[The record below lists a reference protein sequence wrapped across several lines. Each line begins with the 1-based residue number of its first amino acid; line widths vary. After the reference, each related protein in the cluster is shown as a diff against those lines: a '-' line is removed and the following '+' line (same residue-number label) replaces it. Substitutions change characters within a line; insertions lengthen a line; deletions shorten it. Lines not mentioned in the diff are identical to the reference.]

1 MCARLT
7 LRCAI
12 VDDERETWTAF
23 ILNTEVKEE
32 EDEVE
37 WHGSSLSLLP
47 ELEDPPPNQ
56 AIPPSIRL
64 HCTLCPNSS
73 HSSQLTAHTWMMI
86 YHQSRS
92 TPSRP
97 PALTLL
103 RSRRHLVKT
112 VSLTS
117 TTRNSSYAGSRTR
130 CPLPLQPRH
139 YAMSSTDGDAAPS
152 VFSRSATWS
161 AQLFPLARCEIWN

>member
-56 AIPPSIRL
+56 AIPPSI
-64 HCTLCPNSS
+64 SS
-73 HSSQLTAHTWMMI
+73 HVDDDLPPISQHSVA
-86 YHQSRS
+86 
-92 TPSRP
+92 
-97 PALTLL
+97 PA
-103 RSRRHLVKT
+103 
-112 VSLTS
+112 
-117 TTRNSSYAGSRTR
+117 RT
-130 CPLPLQPRH
+130 
-139 YAMSSTDGDAAPS
+139 DAAP
-152 VFSRSATWS
+152 FTQTSRQDSLTHIHHT
-161 AQLFPLARCEIWN
+161 QLFIRGFPNQVSSSPSTETLCDVKH